1 VTDGAAVCA
10 LGPGAAGLLTRA
22 ASTRGAAAASATRK
36 RIAVEPDAE
45 ARVIM
50 ENAQLEEFKHFAM
63 DLRPGN
69 PRPAR
74 QASRSPQV
82 FLPGAE
88 HLRVRSATA

>member
-50 ENAQLEEFKHFAM
+50 ENAQLEEFKRFAM
-63 DLRPGN
+63 DLRRGTHGRRARFQDRLNFSSPG
-69 PRPAR
+69 P
-74 QASRSPQV
+74 S
-82 FLPGAE
+82 
-88 HLRVRSATA
+88 T